1 MKSQIYRNVTCNQ
14 CNEVMEYDVFDSVNV
29 TLNPILKDKMIND
42 ELFVLTCPK
51 CGKMFYLS
59 YPFTYNDMD
68 VHYMIRYTNN
78 ENVDKQKEEFN
89 TFVDTINNSLKS
101 NFKELSY
108 KYRIVNEY
116 ERLKEKVRIFDRDLD
131 DRIIELYKYEFIV
144 NGYDKEL
151 NNLDDIIFVNVD
163 GSAEC
168 VFVLFEK
175 DVIDNV
181 RAISFDEMEY
191 TRLEK
196 EYEGV
201 INRFNDFE
209 IDLLWAQKVYNSVN
223 INS

>member
-1 MKSQIYRNVTCNQ
+1 MISQIYRNVTCNQ

-29 TLNPILKDKMIND
+29 TLNPILKDKVIND

-59 YPFTYNDMD
+59 YPFIYNDMD

-78 ENVDKQKEEFN
+78 ENVDKLKGEFN
-89 TFVDTINNSLKS
+89 TFVNTINSELKS

-201 INRFNDFE
+201 INQFNDFE

>member
-1 MKSQIYRNVTCNQ
+1 MKSEIYRNVTCNQ

-29 TLNPILKDKMIND
+29 TLNPVLKEKVLND
-42 ELFVLTCPK
+42 ELFILRCSN
-51 CGKMFYLS
+51 CGKIFYLS

-68 VHYMIRYTNN
+68 VRYIIRYTNN
-78 ENVDKQKEEFN
+78 ENIEKQKIEFQ
-89 TFVDTINNSLKS
+89 TFVTTINNELSS
-101 NFKELSY
+101 NFEDFKY
-108 KYRIVNEY
+108 KYRFVNEY
-116 ERLKEKVRIFDRDLD
+116 ERVREKVRIFDRDLD

-151 NNLDDIIFVNVD
+151 SNLDDVIFVNVD
-163 GSAEC
+163 GSSEC
-168 VFVLFEK
+168 VFILFEK

-191 TRLEK
+191 MRLEK

-201 INRFNDFE
+201 LDKFNNYE

>member
-1 MKSQIYRNVTCNQ
+1 M
-14 CNEVMEYDVFDSVNV
+14 
-29 TLNPILKDKMIND
+29 
-42 ELFVLTCPK
+42 
-51 CGKMFYLS
+51 
-59 YPFTYNDMD
+59 
-68 VHYMIRYTNN
+68 
-78 ENVDKQKEEFN
+78 
-89 TFVDTINNSLKS
+89 
-101 NFKELSY
+101 
-108 KYRIVNEY
+108 
-116 ERLKEKVRIFDRDLD
+116 
-131 DRIIELYKYEFIV
+131 
-144 NGYDKEL
+144 

-196 EYEGV
+196 EYKGV
-201 INRFNDFE
+201 INQFNDFE